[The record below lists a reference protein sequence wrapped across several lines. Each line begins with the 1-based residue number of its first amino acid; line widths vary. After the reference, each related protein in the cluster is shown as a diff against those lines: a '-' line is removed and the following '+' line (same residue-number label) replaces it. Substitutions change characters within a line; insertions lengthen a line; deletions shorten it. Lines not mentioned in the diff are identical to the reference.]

1 MATWK
6 NYYLAVSP
14 TDALA
19 ALANAPG
26 DARLVAGGTDL
37 LLELQQGLRPPV
49 DTLVDVS
56 GIAEMNDIELRREG
70 IFVGAAVPLNKLVKS
85 SLITEHA
92 QALLE
97 AASLIGGPQV
107 RNTATL
113 GGNVAHALPA
123 ADGTISLLALDAQ
136 AQIASQSG
144 YRLVPVE
151 SLFLG
156 PGRSALDPG
165 KELLVGFYLPIR
177 SKNCASAFQRVM
189 RPQGVAIAILNMGV
203 WIKRAGDLIAD
214 IRLAVGPGGPK
225 PLRARCAEDALRG
238 KEFTTDVLALG
249 LAELQAEV
257 RFRTS
262 PHRATLEYRYQMAKV
277 LFEDTLSTVWSRAAS
292 K

>member
-14 TDALA
+14 ADALD

-26 DARLVAGGTDL
+26 DARLVGGGTDI
-37 LLELQQGLRPPV
+37 LLEIQQGLRPPV

-56 GIAEMNDIELRREG
+56 AIAEMNIVEIRQEG

-85 SLITEHA
+85 SLIIDHA
-92 QALLE
+92 QALHE

-136 AQIASQSG
+136 AEIASRSG
-144 YRLVPVE
+144 YHRVPVE

-165 KELLVGFYLPIR
+165 KELLVGFYLPINPK
-177 SKNCASAFQRVM
+177 SCASAFQRVM

-203 WIKRAGDLIAD
+203 WIKRAGDHIAD

-225 PLRARCAEDALRG
+225 PLRARSAEDTLRG
-238 KEFTTDVLALG
+238 KEFTPDNLALG
-249 LAELQAEV
+249 LAALQAEV

-262 PHRATLEYRYQMAKV
+262 PHRATREYRHQMAKV
-277 LFEDTLSTVWSRAAS
+277 LFEDTLGAAWSRAAS